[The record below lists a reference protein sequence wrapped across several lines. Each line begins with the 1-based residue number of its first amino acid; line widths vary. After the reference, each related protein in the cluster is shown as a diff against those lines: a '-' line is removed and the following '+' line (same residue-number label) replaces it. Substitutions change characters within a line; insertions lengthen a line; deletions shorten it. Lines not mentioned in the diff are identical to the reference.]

1 MLFKGLLGLFEEFK
15 IEEEEV
21 GTVAIAT
28 NGDSGLFAVDSAPND
43 NLDEGLESES
53 DVVAFFSSSRVII
66 LALTLR
72 FKGCSILAFF
82 LLL

>member
-21 GTVAIAT
+21 GTVEIAT
-28 NGDSGLFAVDSAPND
+28 NGDSGLFVDESAPND

-66 LALTLR
+66 LALTLL